1 MSKTIGTPMY
11 KCIFVNGGAGRML
24 CALPA
29 LEKFIKKNP
38 DSYIITEG
46 GLDFILGNKLLQ
58 DRTFESNT
66 KGIFEN
72 IIRHGEIITTEPYR
86 DWEYYNQKISLAQAL
101 DKQINGSYEPADTY
115 KVKLNL
121 NKDEELHGVAIIKA
135 AKEKHNKNKTIVIQ
149 PFGRGVARDENLS
162 LCVDH
167 GSRSIELS
175 TYLKIINE
183 LKEHYNLISMAEF
196 EIYGDNIT
204 LAPKDITLR
213 KWAGVIE
220 QCDYFIGCDSV
231 GQHIAR
237 GYEVPGTVI
246 LGSTFAVNVTYPG
259 YFNIIEKEGV
269 QKRYDPIRISELGC
283 VESNRMNDDCM
294 HFSEAEEQKLIAN
307 ILADI
312 KSKIGE

>member
-1 MSKTIGTPMY
+1 
-11 KCIFVNGGAGRML
+11 
-24 CALPA
+24 
-29 LEKFIKKNP
+29 
-38 DSYIITEG
+38 
-46 GLDFILGNKLLQ
+46 
-58 DRTFESNT
+58 
-66 KGIFEN
+66 
-72 IIRHGEIITTEPYR
+72 
-86 DWEYYNQKISLAQAL
+86 
-101 DKQINGSYEPADTY
+101 
-115 KVKLNL
+115 
-121 NKDEELHGVAIIKA
+121 
-135 AKEKHNKNKTIVIQ
+135 
-149 PFGRGVARDENLS
+149 
-162 LCVDH
+162 
-167 GSRSIELS
+167 
-175 TYLKIINE
+175 
-183 LKEHYNLISMAEF
+183 MAEF
-196 EIYGDNIT
+196 EIFGDNIT

-294 HFSEAEEQKLIAN
+294 YFSESEEQKLIAN